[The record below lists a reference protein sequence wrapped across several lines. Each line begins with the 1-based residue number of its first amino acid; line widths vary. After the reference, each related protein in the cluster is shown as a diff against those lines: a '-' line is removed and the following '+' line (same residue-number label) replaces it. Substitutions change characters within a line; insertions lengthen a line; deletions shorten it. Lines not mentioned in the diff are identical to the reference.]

1 MAKVHTPR
9 NKDLA
14 PGIGRY
20 SRSAIYKKR
29 ALYKRKKTG
38 VKKEVTEEAKTRVK
52 EVGGD
57 KNGGTRVV
65 PVKRESRYYPTEDVK
80 QPLKNRRKAKL
91 TKLRSSITPGTILV
105 LLAGRHRGKRV
116 VFLKQLASGLLLVT
130 GPYKVNGVP
139 LRRIS
144 QAYVIATNTKI
155 DLGNFK
161 LPERLTDD
169 FFKREARKK
178 KRSEDMFEDVQEER
192 KPSEERVEDQK
203 TVDEQILPEISK
215 VPHLKK
221 YLKTL
226 FSLRKGQYPHLM
238 KF

>member
-38 VKKEVTEEAKTRVK
+38 VKKEVVEEPKTRVK

-57 KNGGTRVV
+57 KNGSTRVV
-65 PVKRESRYYPTEDVK
+65 PVKRESRYYPTEDVRR
-80 QPLKNRRKAKL
+80 PLRNRRKAKP
-91 TKLRSSITPGTILV
+91 TKLRTSITPGTILI

-139 LRRIS
+139 LRRVN
-144 QAYVIATNTKI
+144 QAYVIATSTQI
-155 DLGNFK
+155 DLSNFK
-161 LPERLTDD
+161 LPERLSDD
-169 FFKREARKK
+169 FFKREPRKK
-178 KRSEDMFEDVQEER
+178 KRTEDMFEDAQEER
-192 KPSEERVEDQK
+192 KPSEERIEDQK

-215 VPHLKK
+215 EAHLKK

-226 FSLRKGQYPHLM
+226 FSLRKGQYPHSM